1 MIEKIAPKS
10 DYKFCNPEDTTKI
23 LYDEILKKEHW
34 EINRRTHR
42 EEKRDWCYE
51 SKNKYEKNINLLFSK
66 FIPETSIKNEEKENK
81 EKYLQFIINEFK
93 NLKNNLNN
101 FNFIKERNEELINK
115 LKDSGFKV
123 ISFHAIC
130 QWRLIIGLGASHP
143 QETSMTLHHIYGI
156 PYIPG
161 SAIKG
166 ITKHWIVLK
175 LADHI
180 ANNESFED
188 VIEKVSKALEDG
200 DDSYSNLSL
209 DGIEFK
215 DLVKIF
221 GTQRQIGQVIFMDA
235 YPVDSIELEI
245 DIMNVHY
252 PDYYSGKEAPTDYQK
267 PRPIKFLT
275 LKKAKFQF
283 HLLSKDINL
292 LKYTEKF
299 LKEALKEHGIGAK
312 TSLGYGIFD
321 I

>member
-1 MIEKIAPKS
+1 MVEKKAPKS
-10 DYKFCNPEDTTKI
+10 EYRFYNPEDTAKV
-23 LYDEILKKEHW
+23 LYEEILKKEQW
-34 EINRRTHR
+34 EINKKTNR
-42 EEKRDWCYE
+42 EEKRNWWYE

-81 EKYLQFIINEFK
+81 DKYLQFIIDEFK
-93 NLKNNLNN
+93 NLKNNLNS
-101 FNFIKERNEELINK
+101 FNFIKARNEELINK
-115 LKDSGFKV
+115 LKASGLKA
-123 ISFHAIC
+123 ISFQATC

-143 QETSMTLHHIYGI
+143 QETSMILHHIYGV

-175 LADHI
+175 LADRI
-180 ANNESFED
+180 ANNENFEN
-188 VIEKVSKALEDG
+188 VIEKVSKALDDG
-200 DDSYSNLSL
+200 DNSYSDLSI

-221 GTQRQIGQVIFMDA
+221 GIQRQIGQVIFMDA
-235 YPVDSIELEI
+235 YPVDNIELKI

-252 PDYYSGKEAPTDYQK
+252 PDYYSGEEAPTDCQK

-275 LKKAKFQF
+275 LERTKFQF